1 MTSKDS
7 NKHSGTGILR
17 FKHIGMQIVAGGS
30 AGCVEVIINV
40 LKSHVCNNINCIIV
54 NIRFL

>member
-30 AGCVEVIINV
+30 AGCVEVRINV
-40 LKSHVCNNINCIIV
+40 LKSHVSLKLLIV
-54 NIRFL
+54 